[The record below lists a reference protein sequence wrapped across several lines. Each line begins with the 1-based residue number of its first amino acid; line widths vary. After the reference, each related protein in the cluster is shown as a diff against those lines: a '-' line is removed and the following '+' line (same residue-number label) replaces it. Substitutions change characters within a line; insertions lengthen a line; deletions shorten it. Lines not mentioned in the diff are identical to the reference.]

1 MNTCLHDDHLRLL
14 VLAPP
19 AAAHEDDE
27 GEEDDLDHEDH
38 EAPLAH
44 LADFSLDGHSILSV
58 ELYVA
63 CEELPNVNSSECTHG
78 EALRRRKTEGRRQ
91 PGCL

>member
-27 GEEDDLDHEDH
+27 GDEDDLDHEDH
-38 EAPLAH
+38 EAPLVH
-44 LADFSLDGHSILSV
+44 LGDF
-58 ELYVA
+58 
-63 CEELPNVNSSECTHG
+63 T
-78 EALRRRKTEGRRQ
+78 
-91 PGCL
+91 